1 MTSFWI
7 IFQKLVEFLYFLEY
21 NIVMTNSNEI
31 TTKTI
36 KREEYL
42 ERLRNLK
49 HKKLIKILTGIRR
62 CGKST
67 VLEMFKNELLKNGV
81 DENQIIFINFEDYEN
96 KSLRNPDVL
105 YNHIKKLLT
114 SKMNYIFLDEIQRV
128 ENFPEVVDSLY
139 IKDNVDLYLTGS
151 NSSLLSSEIATLISG
166 RYVEIKMQPF
176 SFAEF
181 VMATGQSESLPKAY
195 RLYIETSSFPYVL
208 ELLQT
213 PQEINS
219 YLEGIYNTILVK
231 DIIDRKK
238 IADTNV
244 LKSVTQ
250 FIFDNIGLELSSK
263 KIADTLTSNGRKS
276 DPKTIEKYV
285 SSLEES
291 FIIHKVSRYNIK
303 GKEYLK
309 SLEKYYVSDIGLRNF
324 MLGKKAMDVGHI
336 LENIIYLEL
345 LRRGYS
351 VYVGK
356 IDDMEIDFVAQNQQ
370 GNFYIQ
376 VAASV
381 RDENTL
387 KRELRSLQA
396 IKDNY
401 PKILLTLDD
410 DPECDYEGITRKN
423 ALDWLVKKVIS

>member
-1 MTSFWI
+1 MNKKQSTLIDS
-7 IFQKLVEFLYFLEY
+7 QK
-21 NIVMTNSNEI
+21 IP
-31 TTKTI
+31 
-36 KREEYL
+36 REEYL

-49 HKKLIKILTGIRR
+49 HKKLIKIVTGIRR

-67 VLEMFKNELLKNGV
+67 VLKMFRDELLNNGV
-81 DENQIIFINFEDYEN
+81 EENQIIFINFEDYEN
-96 KSLRNPDVL
+96 KSLRNIDSL
-105 YNHIKKLLT
+105 YDYIKQRLT
-114 SKMNYIFLDEIQRV
+114 SKMNYVFLDEVQRV
-128 ENFPEVVDSLY
+128 EDFPEVVDSLY

-166 RYVEIKMQPF
+166 RYVEIKMLPF
-176 SFAEF
+176 SFKEF
-181 VMATGQSESLPKAY
+181 VRATNQSEHFSLAY
-195 RLYIETSSFPYVL
+195 RQYIETSSFPYVL

-213 PQEINS
+213 PQEINA
-219 YLEGIYNTILVK
+219 YLEGIFNTILVK

-250 FIFDNIGLELSSK
+250 FLFDNIGSELSSK
-263 KIADTLTSNGRKS
+263 KIADTLTSHGRKS
-276 DPKTIEKYV
+276 DSKTIEKYV
-285 SSLEES
+285 TSLEES
-291 FIIHKVSRYNIK
+291 FIVYRANRYNIK

-309 SLEKYYVSDIGLRNF
+309 SLEKYYVADIGLRNF
-324 MLGKKAMDVGHI
+324 MLGKKSIDVGHI

-345 LRRGYS
+345 IRRGYS

-356 IDDMEIDFVAQNQQ
+356 IDDMEIDFVAQNSQ
-370 GNFYIQ
+370 GNTYIQ

-396 IKDNY
+396 VKDNY
-401 PKILLTLDD
+401 PKMILTLDD
-410 DPECDYEGITRKN
+410 DPESDYNGILRKN
-423 ALDWLVKKVIS
+423 ALDWLMEK

>member
-1 MTSFWI
+1 MNKNQINKIDS
-7 IFQKLVEFLYFLEY
+7 QK
-21 NIVMTNSNEI
+21 IP
-31 TTKTI
+31 
-36 KREEYL
+36 REEYF

-49 HKKLIKILTGIRR
+49 HKKLIKIVTGIRR

-67 VLEMFKNELLKNGV
+67 VLEMFRDELLDNGV

-96 KSLRNPDVL
+96 KSLRNPESL
-105 YNHIKKLLT
+105 YNYIKQRLT

-128 ENFPEVVDSLY
+128 EDFPEVVDSLY

-166 RYVEIKMQPF
+166 RYVEIKMLPF
-176 SFAEF
+176 SFKEF
-181 VMATGQSESLPKAY
+181 VKATNQTENPSSAY
-195 RLYIETSSFPYVL
+195 RQYVETSSFPYVL

-213 PQEINS
+213 PQEITA

-238 IADTNV
+238 IADSNV

-250 FIFDNIGLELSSK
+250 FLFDNIGSELSSK
-263 KIADTLTSNGRKS
+263 KIADTLTSHGRKS
-276 DPKTIEKYV
+276 DSKTIEKYV
-285 SSLEES
+285 TSLEES
-291 FIIHKVSRYNIK
+291 FIVYRANRYNIK

-309 SLEKYYVSDIGLRNF
+309 SLEKYYVADIGLRNF
-324 MLGKKAMDVGHI
+324 MLGKKSMDIGHI
-336 LENIIYLEL
+336 LENVIYLEL
-345 LRRGYS
+345 IRRGYS
-351 VYVGK
+351 VYIGK
-356 IDDMEIDFVAQNQQ
+356 IDDMEIDFVAQNQH
-370 GNFYIQ
+370 GNIYIQ
-376 VAASV
+376 VAATV

-396 IKDNY
+396 VKDNY

-410 DPECDYEGITRKN
+410 DPEADYDGIIRKN
-423 ALDWLVKKVIS
+423 ALDWLMEEN

>member
-1 MTSFWI
+1 
-7 IFQKLVEFLYFLEY
+7 
-21 NIVMTNSNEI
+21 MTNSNEI

-114 SKMNYIFLDEIQRV
+114 PKMNYIFLDEIQRI

-166 RYVEIKMQPF
+166 RYVEIKMHPF

-181 VMATGQSESLPKAY
+181 VMATGQSENLSKAY
-195 RLYIETSSFPYVL
+195 RQYIETSSFPYVL

-263 KIADTLTSNGRKS
+263 RIADTLTSNGRKS

-410 DPECDYEGITRKN
+410 DPECDYEGIIRKN
-423 ALDWLVKKVIS
+423 ALDWLVKK